1 MIITI
6 IEDELDSQ
14 NDSSSDDT
22 SSSAHR
28 EVAESDLSEMNEAY
42 LKLENLKIY
51 SDSQEH
57 E

>member
-6 IEDELDSQ
+6 IADEVDSQ
-14 NDSSSDDT
+14 NNSSSDDT
-22 SSSAHR
+22 SSSAHC
-28 EVAESDLSEMNEAY
+28 EVAESDISEMNEAY
-42 LKLENLKIY
+42 LKLKNLKIY